1 MKSMQDYLEQDGNIG
16 FNIAIYNRF
25 STIGDSSYA
34 SICGGFIDGVYQ
46 WASHNIDSTDEVANS
61 KYTGWIIRFS
71 SGSEGRV
78 YIPSWVMDVKPRDW
92 KHAKNL
98 FNKYLQ
104 VKQ

>member
-34 SICGGFIDGVYQ
+34 GICGGFIEGVYQ
-46 WASHNIDSTDEVANS
+46 WADHNINDISEVANL
-61 KYTGWIIRFS
+61 KYTGWVIRFNS
-71 SGSEGRV
+71 ESEGRV
-78 YIPSWVMDVKPRDW
+78 YIPNWVMDVKPRDW